1 MISKFIVFA
10 TVVISLLFSSAQ
22 AQSQPDNEGNAYIN
36 VGQAQ
41 VKKSYAAIS
50 PIRFLGTPSLAK
62 QYLKHE
68 KELQDVLEKD
78 LTVSSYFLLQD
89 PKSFLESNEKG
100 LRPHPVEP
108 NGFLFDAWKSINTE
122 FLIKTGFNIVG
133 DRMVF
138 DGYVYNVQRMELVMA
153 KNYSAP
159 LKDLRSVAHMFC
171 NDLIEKMTGKKS
183 FFLTKVITSRST
195 KSREKEIF
203 IMDWDGANAVQMTQ
217 HHNAAVSPSWSRDG
231 RYIAYSAYNYHSKI
245 KMRNLDL
252 FIYDLKDK
260 KRMLLSGQ
268 RGTNSTASFFPDQR
282 NAVIRIS
289 PNSGTSDLYKISLG
303 GTDKKALTSGPRG
316 AMNVEPAVSPDGTRL
331 AYSSDRS
338 GKAMIYLQDLST
350 NSTQRL
356 TFAGHYNASPAWSP
370 DGKRI
375 TFAGG
380 NEKHFDIFV
389 MDVDGKNLQKL
400 TSAQKPNGRGAN
412 NEDPSFSPDG
422 RFILF
427 RSDRS
432 GAYQLYVVS
441 VDGKNEYR
449 LTFDKHTYYR
459 PQWSPF
465 LR

>member
-1 MISKFIVFA
+1 MVLKWFSPFCIFLFA
-10 TVVISLLFSSAQ
+10 AVALTQENNST
-22 AQSQPDNEGNAYIN
+22 YIN

-62 QYLKHE
+62 QYLRQE
-68 KELQDVLEKD
+68 KELQDILEKD
-78 LTVSSYFLLQD
+78 LTVSSYFQLQN
-89 PKSFLESNEKG
+89 PGSFLESNEKG

-133 DRMVF
+133 DRIVF
-138 DGYVYNVQRMELVMA
+138 DGYVYNVPRMELILA

-183 FFLTKVITSRST
+183 FFLTKIVTSRST
-195 KSREKEIF
+195 KHPVKEIF
-203 IMDWDGANAVQMTQ
+203 ISDWDGANSIQMTR
-217 HHNAAVSPSWSRDG
+217 HNNASVSPSWSRDG
-231 RYIAYSAYNYHSKI
+231 RYIAYSAYNYHTKI

-252 FIYDLKDK
+252 FIFDLKEQ
-260 KRMLLSGQ
+260 KRMLLSGA

-282 NAVIRIS
+282 HAVIRIG
-289 PNSGTSDLYKISLG
+289 PNNGNSDLYKISLG
-303 GTDKKALTSGPRG
+303 GTDKTALTNGPRG
-316 AMNVEPAVSPDGTRL
+316 AMNVEPAVSPDGTKV
-331 AYSSDRS
+331 AFSSDRS
-338 GKAMIYLQDLST
+338 GKAMIYIQDLNT
-350 NSTQRL
+350 GNNQRL
-356 TFAGHYNASPAWSP
+356 TFAGHYNSSPAWSP

-375 TFAGG
+375 AFAGG
-380 NEKHFDIFV
+380 NEKHFDIFI

-400 TSAQKPNGRGAN
+400 TSSQKANGRGAN

-427 RSDRS
+427 RSDRT
-432 GAYQLYVVS
+432 GNYQLYVVS

-449 LTFDKHTYYR
+449 ITFDNHNYYR

-465 LR
+465 LK